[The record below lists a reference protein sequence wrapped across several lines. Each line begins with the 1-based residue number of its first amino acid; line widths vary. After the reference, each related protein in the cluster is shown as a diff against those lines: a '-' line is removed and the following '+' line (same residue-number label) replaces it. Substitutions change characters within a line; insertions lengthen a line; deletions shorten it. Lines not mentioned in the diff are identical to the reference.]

1 MIPAFCY
8 PWGAYRK
15 RGQIYFSPSQNTL
28 FHTLTIFG
36 GWVMRMNFLTTIFAR
51 LFIRNFISFLCNPRL
66 GISEARIIII
76 DRFKG
81 FVKGMRAILKA
92 WRGIG

>member
-1 MIPAFCY
+1 MGDEDEFSDYHFCTIIY
-8 PWGAYRK
+8 P
-15 RGQIYFSPSQNTL
+15 QFHFS
-28 FHTLTIFG
+28 
-36 GWVMRMNFLTTIFAR
+36 
-51 LFIRNFISFLCNPRL
+51 LCNPRL